1 MNIFTQIPH
10 ERQDA
15 DASCARNSTIS
26 PCSVSA
32 STSTSSLE
40 RKPSFSQPTSNFPE
54 RMNVFD
60 NAALREDY
68 DDATLKNEELRN
80 EKERK
85 SMRSEGLI
93 IPFDKNASKNSYS
106 DNLMDPTLIS
116 IPVQTGNYVAIL
128 PSGAKA
134 RSANRRC
141 TVPCTI
147 EDLRT
152 RDFVSEDCN
161 NNSLGDNKLLRQSLP
176 QPLPPL
182 LRSHASVNTDS
193 NSLKAVG
200 SSRRRFSSFNTQRA
214 QNGIVP
220 CSGWLTI
227 AIGSSRSRWKQYYVV
242 LSGLEL
248 RYSKKP
254 GHTPEAIGMLKC
266 IKTWDQETH
275 GLVFE
280 AGTFTLNAC
289 CKSGGQVQKW
299 LKAIEEAMDREKRI
313 AASDTT
319 TAYSFRNSNKSHE
332 GILNRYSPSK
342 TITKRSHQWKKCI
355 FHIRQGDGYLSCRE
369 LPQDAEPASLQRAK
383 SASLSSLSD
392 GAIDE
397 ECSGYV
403 TGITIAEGF
412 DFGLGI
418 ELENVS
424 VLVQAESYDDYML
437 WYTAISAAI
446 SSLDRSV
453 HPGGITSIRSSFI
466 DSFCPNYSG
475 WMYKQVG
482 ILRQWKLQYFTL
494 HGGEI
499 GYARDSTSR
508 LSHCEKVISV
518 SNWDDK
524 LHGLRIKLQSGRIW
538 RVYLESY
545 QSASHWRKILTDAAS
560 QDYSQAQLK
569 RYIATRKRHNE
580 SIIYAGWLS
589 LSEPGREPEQH
600 RRFYVLEQG
609 IVGCADDVNH
619 QLSPIGMV
627 VDITASRDQEFGIL
641 VTFANRKKLLLIADS
656 VDSTRAWF
664 ECLKQCIPR
673 S

>member
-10 ERQDA
+10 NSQVA
-15 DASCARNSTIS
+15 DPSCVGNSTIS

-40 RKPSFSQPTSNFPE
+40 HKPSFLQPTSNFTE
-54 RMNVFD
+54 RMHVFD
-60 NAALREDY
+60 NAALREDN
-68 DDATLKNEELRN
+68 DDIISKHEELRN
-80 EKERK
+80 EKE
-85 SMRSEGLI
+85 SNSVHSESLI
-93 IPFDKNASKNSYS
+93 IPFEKTASGSSYS
-106 DNLMDPTLIS
+106 DKLMDPTLIS
-116 IPVQTGNYVAIL
+116 IPVQTGNYVAIM
-128 PSGAKA
+128 PSGGKV

-147 EDLRT
+147 EDLRI
-152 RDFVSEDCN
+152 RDLMHEDQTQD
-161 NNSLGDNKLLRQSLP
+161 SHGDNVLRQSLP

-182 LRSHASVNTDS
+182 FRPYASVNTDS
-193 NSLKAVG
+193 ESMMPVG
-200 SSRRRFSSFNTQRA
+200 STRRRFSSFNNQRA
-214 QNGIVP
+214 QNGIIP

-227 AIGSSRSRWKQYYVV
+227 ANGSNRSRWKQYYVI

-266 IKTWDQETH
+266 IKTWDQEAH

-280 AGTFTLNAC
+280 ARNFTLNAC
-289 CKSGGQVQKW
+289 CESGGQAQKW
-299 LKAIEEAMDREKRI
+299 IKAIEEAIDREKRI
-313 AASDTT
+313 AASDAP

-332 GILNRYSPSK
+332 GILNRYSPLK
-342 TITKRSHQWKKCI
+342 TITKRSHQWKRCI

-369 LPQDAEPASLQRAK
+369 LPQDEDPASFQHAK
-383 SASLSSLSD
+383 SVSLSSLSS

-424 VLVQAESYDDYML
+424 VLVQAESYDDHML

-482 ILRQWKLQYFTL
+482 LLRQWKLQYFTL
-494 HGGEI
+494 HGDEI

-508 LSHCEKVISV
+508 LLHCEKVVSV

-524 LHGLRIKLQSGRIW
+524 LHGLRIKLQSGRLW
-538 RVYLESY
+538 RVFLESY

-560 QDYSQAQLK
+560 QDHSQAQLK
-569 RYIATRKRHNE
+569 RYIMTRKRHNE

-589 LSEPGREPEQH
+589 LSEPGKEPELH

-627 VDITASRDQEFGIL
+627 VDIAASHDQEFGIL